1 LFKSKLPTAAESI
14 PAMLKAWSSM
24 SSRKSGTPTAFS
36 ISGEAVPNA
45 SVGSEH
51 GLMPLICWH
60 ADSIYRFAMGGRSLG
75 IKFRT
80 APKALTGF
88 AVDLRHVEKPLSE
101 VLCFVV
107 EAIEDIYKNSPANAL
122 AKGAVD
128 VQDLVHRFKAELQSA
143 REMSLAAGTASPTEK
158 PLAINP

>member
-1 LFKSKLPTAAESI
+1 MFKSKLPTAAESI
-14 PAMLKAWSSM
+14 PAMLKAWSAM
-24 SSRKSGTPTAFS
+24 SSRKSGAPTAFS
-36 ISGEAVPNA
+36 ISGEPVPNA

-75 IKFRT
+75 IAFRT

-101 VLCFVV
+101 VLCFIV
-107 EAIEDIYKNSPANAL
+107 EAIEDIHKNSPVNAL

-128 VQDLVHRFKAELQSA
+128 VQDLVLRFKTELQAARDVSKATDPSA
-143 REMSLAAGTASPTEK
+143 PAEKHLAV
-158 PLAINP
+158 NP